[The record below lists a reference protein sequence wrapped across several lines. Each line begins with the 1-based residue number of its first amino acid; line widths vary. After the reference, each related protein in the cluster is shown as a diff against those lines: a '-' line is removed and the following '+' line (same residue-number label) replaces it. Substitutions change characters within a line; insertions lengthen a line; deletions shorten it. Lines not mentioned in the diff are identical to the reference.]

1 MLALMGVVD
10 SSWMVLGDGSGSW
23 LGVIKITLGDDE
35 RDMDETVG
43 DVWDPWSHSM
53 NMLIVCVKEFVGCMC
68 IRR

>member
-10 SSWMVLGDGSGSW
+10 LSLMTLGDGSGSW

-43 DVWDPWSHSM
+43 DVWDP
-53 NMLIVCVKEFVGCMC
+53 
-68 IRR
+68 